1 MYEQCTMDDVR
12 RALTF
17 VLDYAV
23 RDTWVEMGMAIKAEF
38 GDSAFD
44 IWDEWSQQADNYCPR
59 SAKSTW
65 KSFKRSAGG
74 IGIGSLFAKAKEG
87 GYKFESRELTPEEKA
102 AWAKEKAVR
111 DKQRAEDVRRE
122 EAETAAWHEAVK
134 QQAQAIWSEL
144 KPTGRSKYL
153 GAKKIGAHG
162 VRFFR
167 SAVLLIEREDHLERV
182 RDQGKISEFF
192 KLPKDGRGNCHYFKN
207 GYFAIPM
214 TDIDGV
220 IWNLQVITPNGRKL
234 FLRNGR
240 KSGLFVL
247 LGEIDQ
253 RKPLVLAEGFSTGAS
268 AREATGCPV
277 LICFDSGN
285 LLPVAAQIRERFP
298 DQHMVFAAD
307 NDLHLEMN
315 DGVEKAK
322 AAARA
327 VGGSSV
333 WIPSLKDEME
343 EKAA

>member
-23 RDTWVEMGMAIKAEF
+23 RDTWVEIGMAIKAEF

-59 SAKSTW
+59 AAKSTW

-87 GYKFESRELTPEEKA
+87 GYQFERRELTPEEKA
-102 AWAKEKAVR
+102 AWAKEKAAR
-111 DKQRAEDVRRE
+111 DAQRAKDVQQE

-153 GAKKIGAHG
+153 GVKKIGAHG

-167 SAVLLIEREDHLERV
+167 SALLLIERDDHLERV
-182 RDQGKISEFF
+182 EDQEKISEFF
-192 KLPKDGRGNCHYFKN
+192 ALPKEGRPKFHYFKS
-207 GYFAIPM
+207 GYFAVPM

-220 IWNLQVITPNGRKL
+220 IWNLQIITPSGKKL

-240 KSGLFVL
+240 KSGLYVL
-247 LGEIDQ
+247 LGKMDP
-253 RKPLVLAEGFSTGAS
+253 RKPLVLVEGFSTGAS
-268 AREATGCPV
+268 AHEATECPV
-277 LICFDSGN
+277 LICFDCGN
-285 LLPVAAQIRERFP
+285 LKVVALLIRARFP

-307 NDLHLEMN
+307 NDLHLDVN
-315 DGVEKAK
+315 DGVQKAMEAAK
-322 AAARA
+322 AVGDAA
-327 VGGSSV
+327 V
-333 WIPSLKDEME
+333 WVPSLRDEVE
-343 EKAA
+343 DKAA

>member
-23 RDTWVEMGMAIKAEF
+23 RDTWVEIGMAIKAEF

-74 IGIGSLFAKAKEG
+74 VGIGSLFAKAKEG
-87 GYKFESRELTPEEKA
+87 GYKFESRELTPGEKA
-102 AWAKEKAVR
+102 AWAKEKAAR
-111 DKQRAEDVRRE
+111 EKQRAEEVRRE
-122 EAETAAWHEAVK
+122 EAEIAAWHEVVR
-134 QQAQAIWSEL
+134 QQAQGIWSEL

-153 GAKKIGAHG
+153 GSKKIGSHG

-167 SAVLLIEREDHLERV
+167 SALLLIERKGHLERV
-182 RDQGKISEFF
+182 EGQEKISRFF
-192 KLPKDGRGNCHYFKN
+192 ALPKEGRPKFHYFKS

-220 IWNLQVITPNGRKL
+220 IWNLQIITPTGKKL

-240 KSGLFVL
+240 KSGLYAL
-247 LGEIDQ
+247 LGQMDS
-253 RKPLVLAEGFSTGAS
+253 RKPLILVEGFSTGAS
-268 AREATGCPV
+268 AHEATNCPV
-277 LICFDSGN
+277 LICFDCGN
-285 LLPVAAQIRERFP
+285 LMPVALLVRQRFP
-298 DQHMVFAAD
+298 DQHLVFAAD
-307 NDLHLEMN
+307 NDLHLEVN
-315 DGVEKAK
+315 DGVEKAN

-333 WIPSLKDEME
+333 WIPSLREEME
-343 EKAA
+343 EVAA